1 MKTVF
6 DEEEL
11 KEIRKQEEEDRQFIQ
26 NLFNCFF
33 LIWKWQFFS
42 KIVVIEILFLSD
54 QCDSLRLAQLA
65 LVKPWSSLVEGD
77 EQQYRPKW

>member
-11 KEIRKQEEEDRQFIQ
+11 KEIKKQEEDDRQFIQ
-26 NLFNCFF
+26 ILFNCFF
-33 LIWKWQFFS
+33 LIWKRQFFS